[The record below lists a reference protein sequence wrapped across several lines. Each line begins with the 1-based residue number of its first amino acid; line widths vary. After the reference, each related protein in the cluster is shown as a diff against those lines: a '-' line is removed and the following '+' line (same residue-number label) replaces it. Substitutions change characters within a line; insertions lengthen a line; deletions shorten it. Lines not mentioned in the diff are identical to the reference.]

1 MRKRE
6 LIQGCVSERGGVYRQ
21 STGDVRSEKG
31 RENQKGRQKNTL
43 AETGGEDNKK
53 RKEYTAPTDDTSSP
67 SGLYTYK
74 YIHVYIYIYTFT
86 YTYTIHIY
94 NM

>member
-67 SGLYTYK
+67 SGLCTWCGLGTQEPRSVFPEPGK
-74 YIHVYIYIYTFT
+74 GGV
-86 YTYTIHIY
+86 
-94 NM
+94 